1 MLGKDA
7 ALIKHLKLLIW
18 ITLVQC
24 AIKAQLRS
32 ARTLAFPALYN
43 VTSEPVNVNFE
54 CTFSYL

>member
-18 ITLVQC
+18 ITLVVQC

-32 ARTLAFPALYN
+32 ARTLAFPAIIQCY
-43 VTSEPVNVNFE
+43 
-54 CTFSYL
+54 